1 MIQKWPY
8 DSNMMTTSITT
19 ELEDSFRMDE
29 TNPMVTGAIDSSL
42 WEIETMQSH
51 YHPYVATLAKI
62 TSEQFTKQ
70 SYSMEDFLD
79 YSYTSV
85 SWQSTES
92 CIVT

>member
-1 MIQKWPY
+1 MMRS
-8 DSNMMTTSITT
+8 SNTT
-19 ELEDSFRMDE
+19 ELEDSFHMDE

-42 WEIETMQSH
+42 WEIETIQSH

-62 TSEQFTKQ
+62 ISEQFTKQ
-70 SYSMEDFLD
+70 SYDMEDFLD